1 MKALQSK
8 VKILDNLKLCDGY
21 FRLKFSSRRIARAAL
36 PGQFVMLRINDGT
49 VPLLRRPLGV
59 HNVKGGQGVVEL
71 LYEVVGKGTELL
83 SRKQPGEYIDIIGP
97 LGNGFTLRPPALERT
112 TPILVAG
119 GMGVAPLV
127 FLAEKLKV
135 NKCLVLIGARTKEQ
149 LICANDF
156 KRLGCKVKLATD
168 NGSAGFKGRVTDLL
182 KKELA
187 ALGCRGSTIYS
198 CGPEPML
205 KAVSRLAKNYN
216 IPAQLS
222 LEAHMSCGFGACLGC
237 VVNTLGG
244 YKRVCKEGPV
254 FNANDIIW
262 E

>member
-8 VKILDNLKLCDGY
+8 VKILGNLKLCEGY
-21 FRLKFSSRRIARAAL
+21 FKLKLFSRGIASAAL
-36 PGQFVMLRINDGT
+36 PGQFVMLRISEAA

-59 HNVKGGQGVVEL
+59 HNVNLKSGAVDL

-83 SRKQPGEYIDIIGP
+83 SRKKPGEYIDILGP
-97 LGNGFTLRPPALERT
+97 LGNGFDLRRPKVERIA
-112 TPILVAG
+112 PILVAG

-127 FLAEKLKV
+127 FLAEKLKAK
-135 NKCLVLIGARTKEQ
+135 KCLVLIGARTKEQ
-149 LICANDF
+149 LLCVKDF
-156 KRLGCKVKLATD
+156 ARLGCKVKVATD
-168 NGSAGFKGRVTDLL
+168 NGSAGFKGRVTGLL
-182 KKELA
+182 KNELVA
-187 ALGCRGSTIYS
+187 QACRQSMIYA

-205 KAVSRLAKNYN
+205 KALSCLAENCN

-237 VVNTLGG
+237 VVNTVNG

-254 FNANDIIW
+254 FLADQIVW
-262 E
+262 R